1 MHGVFQCKE
10 TCMLHG
16 LPPSFRASR
25 GFAARARVCTPPT
38 KPEEKE
44 RLLAVYE
51 NPRIQS
57 NLKRLKFKLDAYP
70 GKNNTRCLA
79 DGSRNGL

>member
-1 MHGVFQCKE
+1 MATRE
-10 TCMLHG
+10 TDGARWERLFLLG

-44 RLLAVYE
+44 RLLAVYKSVGSMKNLSE
-51 NPRIQS
+51 NS
-57 NLKRLKFKLDAYP
+57 
-70 GKNNTRCLA
+70 
-79 DGSRNGL
+79 